1 MQPLEHANNEEL
13 PATLTGKPVADALGL
28 SYGGLTKRSVM
39 FADKSIQRTEPDPP
53 VRTLKIEADGD
64 FWKGL
69 TKPKIRLM
77 GRWLERA
84 GFSPGSRVHVI
95 CVAPGIIELR
105 SPDASMAK
113 ETKPVSSERPDCP
126 F

>member
-1 MQPLEHANNEEL
+1 MLE
-13 PATLTGKPVADALGL
+13 
-28 SYGGLTKRSVM
+28 S
-39 FADKSIQRTEPDPP
+39 KSLQRTEPHPP

-69 TKPKIRLM
+69 TKPKIRLV

-84 GFSPGSRVHVI
+84 GFSPGNRVHVT
-95 CVAPGIIELR
+95 CVAPGVIELR
-105 SPDASMAK
+105 SPDASTVN
-113 ETKPVSSERPDCP
+113 ETKQPSSEEP

>member
-1 MQPLEHANNEEL
+1 MLETS
-13 PATLTGKPVADALGL
+13 PP
-28 SYGGLTKRSVM
+28 
-39 FADKSIQRTEPDPP
+39 QRTQTDPT

-69 TKPKIRLM
+69 TKPKIRLT

-84 GFSPGSRVHVI
+84 GFSPGSHVHVT

-105 SPDASMAK
+105 SPDASK
-113 ETKPVSSERPDCP
+113 VTETTPTSSEESDRP